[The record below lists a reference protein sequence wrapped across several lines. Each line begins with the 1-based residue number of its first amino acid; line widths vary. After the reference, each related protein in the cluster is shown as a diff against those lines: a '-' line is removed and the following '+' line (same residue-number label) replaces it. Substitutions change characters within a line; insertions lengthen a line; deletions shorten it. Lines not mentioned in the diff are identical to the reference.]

1 MSVRVSER
9 SESKLEVQVR
19 AEELV
24 SHTVHIMSN
33 PKVFDPKYSRFHDRI
48 VDCAVSVGE
57 SLWEANGIRVDKDP
71 ERYRLR
77 RALQDRAIR
86 SINNMFYL
94 MAVARRLDHLRKR
107 KYSHWVEMTRSV
119 KELAVAWRDSDAR
132 RYGHLVQGT
141 G

>member
-9 SESKLEVQVR
+9 SESKLEVQEK
-19 AEELV
+19 AEKLV

-33 PKVFDPKYSRFHDRI
+33 PKVFDPRYSRFHDRI
-48 VDCAVSVGE
+48 VDCAVSVGQC
-57 SLWEANGIRVDKDP
+57 LWEANGIRVEKDP
-71 ERYRLR
+71 AKYRLR
-77 RALQDRAIR
+77 RGLQDEAIR

-94 MAVARRLDHLRKR
+94 MAVARRLDHLRSR
-107 KYSHWVEMTRSV
+107 KYSHWVEMTRTV

-132 RYGHLVQGT
+132 RYGRLIQGA